1 VDPTNNSRNNNNNN
15 NSNNSN
21 KLPTMLLSQHSQN
34 SQTSQTSQH
43 SSSSSHSSSDRHRQ
57 AGRRTSYPNLTSVL
71 ARGATARALHPSG
84 LLPALAAD
92 EMEKD
97 LRHMQA
103 YADATKSYRQQF
115 FLQASRVANASHSN
129 SAPSLTPLG
138 ASHVP
143 AHTGSAGTSTHA
155 NSSGLVQLPVR
166 IDPEEESRLTNLRS
180 KIRRAEVVR
189 AEAEQHYVASRAHY
203 VRLVQDLTRLHGE
216 RTCVVSFLQ
225 SLVQA
230 RAAVVASQRMRL
242 QLTRD
247 TARALAARTHAL
259 AQHKA
264 LTHRPDDPEGA
275 AVPPYTAHL
284 AGDDPLT
291 SVWQTTEDD
300 YKKAVATC
308 CAVDKRKKP
317 LAWRATHLPA
327 QPPGIPALLSAASH
341 VPDKCV
347 AVSAS
352 HVLGAHPSSLV
363 WLEGHL
369 GDDNDDETAH
379 ELSPTSLAAL
389 EAKVKVLDAE
399 LAKERAR
406 NQHIT
411 QAFGRTRKGNDEWVA
426 MMGLLRQETEA
437 VLHRHNTIL
446 QSAPALAAS
455 EKLHAAETAASHL
468 AAAAAATT
476 DAGMSGNLD
485 GDAAEGSVIASTTDA
500 DEAVPGAPAD
510 EANDGDD
517 EGSNGEDEEGDWAT
531 NSNINANDTT
541 THASNISKR
550 PAEPAAA
557 AAPEDPPRSKRR
569 RL

>member
-1 VDPTNNSRNNNNNN
+1 
-15 NSNNSN
+15 
-21 KLPTMLLSQHSQN
+21 
-34 SQTSQTSQH
+34 
-43 SSSSSHSSSDRHRQ
+43 
-57 AGRRTSYPNLTSVL
+57 
-71 ARGATARALHPSG
+71 
-84 LLPALAAD
+84 
-92 EMEKD
+92 
-97 LRHMQA
+97 
-103 YADATKSYRQQF
+103 
-115 FLQASRVANASHSN
+115 
-129 SAPSLTPLG
+129 
-138 ASHVP
+138 
-143 AHTGSAGTSTHA
+143 
-155 NSSGLVQLPVR
+155 LPVR

-189 AEAEQHYVASRAHY
+189 AEAEQHYVTSRAHY

-216 RTCVVSFLQ
+216 RTAVVSFLQ

-247 TARALAARTHAL
+247 TARALAARTRAL
-259 AQHKA
+259 AQHQA
-264 LTHRPDDPEGA
+264 LTHRPDAPDGTAA
-275 AVPPYTAHL
+275 AVAPPYTAHL

-308 CAVDKRKKP
+308 GAVDKRKKP

-327 QPPGIPALLSAASH
+327 QPPGIPALLSAAAT

-352 HVLGAHPSSLV
+352 HVLGAHSSSLV

-369 GDDNDDETAH
+369 GDTNDNDDDETAH
-379 ELSPTSLAAL
+379 ELSPVRLAAL
-389 EAKVKVLDAE
+389 EAKVKGLD
-399 LAKERAR
+399 LQVAKERAR
-406 NQHIT
+406 NQSIT

-455 EKLHAAETAASHL
+455 EQLHAAETAASYL
-468 AAAAAATT
+468 AAAAAAPT
-476 DAGMSGNLD
+476 DAGTMNNPN
-485 GDAAEGSVIASTTDA
+485 GDAAEGSVIASTTDV
-500 DEAVPGAPAD
+500 DEGVPGAPAD

-531 NSNINANDTT
+531 RNSNSNGNATATT
-541 THASNISKR
+541 TNVNASNNSKR

-557 AAPEDPPRSKRR
+557 AAPEDSPRSKRR